1 MPAASRRCLQC
12 FRQLLG
18 LFGAPPRSPPF
29 SLPPTRR
36 SLSANAAQCQGVD
49 SARAWRWRACGCG
62 GGALALV
69 AEVAAV
75 MRFREVGEMTAV
87 VRSSEVTAD
96 DSEAEAQSQARGF
109 PTVEATVAFPIAR
122 ASTD

>member
-1 MPAASRRCLQC
+1 M
-12 FRQLLG
+12 
-18 LFGAPPRSPPF
+18 
-29 SLPPTRR
+29 
-36 SLSANAAQCQGVD
+36 
-49 SARAWRWRACGCG
+49 
-62 GGALALV
+62 

-109 PTVEATVAFPIAR
+109 PTVEATVALAAMPAVTPSRRFR
-122 ASTD
+122 AFVVGMGAAAVLVVGR